1 MDFLG
6 LKTLSIIKEAVENI
20 KNSLGVD
27 VDIDNIPIDDRK
39 TFQLYCE
46 GRTIGTFQFESPG
59 MQKYLRELQPGVF
72 EDLIAMNALYRPGPM
87 EYIPDFIDRKLGR
100 KPIEYDIPV
109 MEKYLKDTYG
119 ITVYQEQVMLL
130 SRLLANFTRGESD
143 TLRKAMGKKLRDK
156 LDHLKPKFI
165 EGGTANGYDPKVLE
179 KIWSDWEKFASYAFN
194 KSHATCYSWVAYQT
208 AWLKANYPSQYMAA
222 VLSRSADITDVTKFM
237 DECRAMGI
245 NVLGPDVNESVSR
258 FGVNSKG
265 DIRFG
270 MASIKGVGEKA
281 VDAIVSERKAG
292 GPFRSI
298 FDFVER
304 VNLSSC
310 NRKNIECLALAGAFD
325 CFKEIR
331 REQFLQPC
339 GRNET
344 YADVLVRY
352 GTKYQADRM
361 ESRFSLFGD
370 MGESIQIATP
380 SLPEAPEWTVLERLN
395 REKELVGIYI
405 SAHPLDE
412 YRVILDHVCNV
423 QMSQLENRPALLNKE
438 LVLGGV
444 VTEVRESH
452 TKNGKPCG
460 FTRIEDFSGSAQI
473 ALFGEPWLKWRNMM
487 KVDNY
492 LFIKAQY
499 VQNKYIPERID
510 IVLNS
515 VELLQDVKDS
525 VIQSLVIEAPATSV
539 DKELISDLD
548 TLTSSPGNT
557 TLKFVISDMASGDKA
572 SLVSGGRKIAVT
584 GDLMGYLGK
593 REDISYAFNQ

>member
-1 MDFLG
+1 
-6 LKTLSIIKEAVENI
+6 
-20 KNSLGVD
+20 
-27 VDIDNIPIDDRK
+27 
-39 TFQLYCE
+39 
-46 GRTIGTFQFESPG
+46 
-59 MQKYLRELQPGVF
+59 
-72 EDLIAMNALYRPGPM
+72 
-87 EYIPDFIDRKLGR
+87 
-100 KPIEYDIPV
+100 

-130 SRLLANFTRGESD
+130 SRLLAGFTRGESD
-143 TLRKAMGKKLRDK
+143 TLRKAMGKKLKDK

-165 EGGTANGYDPKVLE
+165 EGGKANGHDPEKLE
-179 KIWSDWEKFASYAFN
+179 KIWTDWEKFASYAFN

-222 VLSRSADITDVTKFM
+222 VLSRAGDITEVTKLM
-237 DECRAMGI
+237 DECKSMGI
-245 NVLGPDVNESVSR
+245 NVLGPDVNESVPR

-281 VDAIVSERKAG
+281 VEAIVSERKAG
-292 GPFRSI
+292 GPYRNI
-298 FDFVER
+298 FDFVQR
-304 VNLSSC
+304 VNLGSC

-331 REQFLQPC
+331 REQFMQPC

-344 YADVLVRY
+344 YSDVLVRY

-370 MGESIQIATP
+370 MGEAVQIATP
-380 SLPEAPEWTVLERLN
+380 SLPDVAEWSVLERLN
-395 REKELVGIYI
+395 KEKELVGIYI

-412 YRVILDHVCNV
+412 YRVILEHVCNV
-423 QMSQLENRPALLNKE
+423 KMSQLENRPALLNKE
-438 LVLGGV
+438 LVFGGV
-444 VTEVRESH
+444 VTDVRESR

-473 ALFGEPWLKWRNMM
+473 ALFGEPWLRWSNML

-492 LFIKAQY
+492 LYIKAQY
-499 VQNKYIPERID
+499 VQNKYMPERID

-525 VIQSLVIEAPATSV
+525 VIQSLMIETPASSV
-539 DKELISDLD
+539 DKELIGDLD
-548 TLTSSPGNT
+548 SLTSISGNT
-557 TLKFVISDMASGDKA
+557 TLKFIISDLASGDKA
-572 SLVSGGRKIAVT
+572 SLVSGGRKITVT
-584 GDLMGYLGK
+584 NDLINYLD
-593 REDISYAFNQ
+593 RRNDIAYSFNQ